1 MQNKNQIS
9 MPIISKKKRLIYCL
23 CNQLLWPDY
32 VVLYMRFST
41 NITIYAA
48 YKSRELSGNLDIGI
62 PEI

>member
-9 MPIISKKKRLIYCL
+9 MPIISKINLLPLQSAPLTWL
-23 CNQLLWPDY
+23 CIG
-32 VVLYMRFST
+32 VMRFST

-48 YKSRELSGNLDIGI
+48 CKSRELSGNLDVWI